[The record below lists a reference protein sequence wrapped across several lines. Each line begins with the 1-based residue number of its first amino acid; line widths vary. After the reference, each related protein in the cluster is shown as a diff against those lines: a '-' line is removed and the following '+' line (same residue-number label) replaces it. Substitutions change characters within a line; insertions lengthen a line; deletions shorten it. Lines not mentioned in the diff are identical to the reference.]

1 MIPLE
6 DLLERLVEAG
16 ASDLHISAGTPP
28 KMRLHGE
35 LQDMADEPL
44 SADETKK
51 LVYSILSTDQIARFE
66 KDLEM
71 DLSFGVTGMGRFRTN
86 VFQQRGTVAAVFRVI
101 PYDIKGFDELGL
113 PGKLCQKLCELPKGL
128 ILVTGATGSGK
139 STTLAAMIDYI
150 NQNRAGHIVTIEDP
164 IEFLHR
170 NKNCLFN
177 QREVGSDTKEF
188 KNALRAVL
196 RQDPDVVLVGEMRD
210 LETIEAA
217 LTLAETGHLT
227 FATLH
232 TSDAVQTINRIVD
245 VFPAYQQQQIRTQL
259 SFTLQAVF
267 SQQLITRSDGRGRI
281 LAAEI
286 MISNA
291 AIRSLIRENKAHQIY
306 SQIQTGG
313 KEGMKTMNASLHE
326 LYSRRI
332 ITLDEATARSTDK
345 DDLMRLI
352 NGGGL
357 VGSRR

>member
-1 MIPLE
+1 
-6 DLLERLVEAG
+6 
-16 ASDLHISAGTPP
+16 
-28 KMRLHGE
+28 
-35 LQDMADEPL
+35 
-44 SADETKK
+44 
-51 LVYSILSTDQIARFE
+51 
-66 KDLEM
+66 
-71 DLSFGVTGMGRFRTN
+71 
-86 VFQQRGTVAAVFRVI
+86 
-101 PYDIKGFDELGL
+101 
-113 PGKLCQKLCELPKGL
+113 
-128 ILVTGATGSGK
+128 
-139 STTLAAMIDYI
+139 
-150 NQNRAGHIVTIEDP
+150 
-164 IEFLHR
+164 
-170 NKNCLFN
+170 
-177 QREVGSDTKEF
+177 
-188 KNALRAVL
+188 
-196 RQDPDVVLVGEMRD
+196 MRD

-332 ITLDEATARSTDK
+332 ISLDEATARSTDK